1 MKRVKFNKHTMITAA
16 TALLT
21 MASVGATPA
30 VYAAD
35 AASSNANSEIV
46 SAKAEPDSYSKD
58 SLQKLVAVVES
69 SAFQAKIK
77 QDDNTN
83 DTTGLSSALKAAKA
97 AVDSDSGVQITNTGK
112 SLHRFAVKIDSRAK
126 RDLGDALDLAQK
138 NLDKGNVKK
147 AYDNGLNV
155 KDNLGADISLINDA
169 TSAITG
175 ALKEV
180 GLDMTKP
187 ASGKPNSG
195 AGSSSLSSSSSETND
210 NQGSASDSKSSSD
223 DSKSDSTLPN
233 KPMTGGTG
241 HENSYDQGSTSGSD
255 SALIKSPEQASYQNQ
270 LDQNIHT
277 AESQDMQRKATLAT
291 KDSQD
296 DLDQAIEYAKGY
308 VDSKDSKA
316 QEQANNTLL
325 KAMNRINN
333 EAKEPLK
340 LLDGEMKTFSKSNGF
355 KKLDDSVQQDF
366 DNQMQ
371 KIETVLAN
379 GNATYGDIIA
389 AQEGGNNILQAT
401 LTSSD
406 KTLLKSAINE
416 ANSLA
421 AGDLAKK
428 ASKDSL
434 SSLNTQIAL
443 ARQILDDKNASQ
455 SNVDQAAQSLRTAET
470 QFLTTLANSSAAK
483 DKNMESSNED
493 TALTTGTSGNKKVT
507 RSSALKALGQAI
519 KNAKQFKHTSAY
531 KHADAGDQV
540 AFDSVLDKAEL
551 LYDDPSDASSAE
563 IQKKADELNRDL
575 KILGGNKS
583 NSTKQLSTGSNSGGS
598 SDGVMTGGT
607 GRGGTSNISRASA
620 LRALKQAINKAV
632 AIKGRNDYKSFD
644 GSQRQ
649 ELSYALQHAQS
660 VYNKGDSE
668 PVSVIVAATNRL
680 NNAMSPFT
688 SSSDDTN
695 SGSSD
700 GEMAGGTN
708 NGGNP
713 DANGGS
719 NPDAGSNNSDG
730 TSANTGTTASQ
741 KSRGALPQT
750 GHFIIQ
756 HAKAI
761 MAAIGVTMAGLVGFL
776 YKNNKD
782 KDEAEKDTA
791 KGKQI

>member
-1 MKRVKFNKHTMITAA
+1 MKRVKFNKHTMVTAA

-35 AASSNANSEIV
+35 ASSSNANSEIV

-58 SLQKLVAVVES
+58 SLQKLIAVVES
-69 SAFQAKIK
+69 SAFQAKVK

-83 DTTGLSSALKAAKA
+83 DTTGLSSALKAAKS
-97 AVDSDSGVQITNTGK
+97 AVDSGSSVQITNTGK

-126 RDLGDALDLAQK
+126 RNLGDALDLAQK

-187 ASGKPNSG
+187 ASGKSNSG
-195 AGSSSLSSSSSETND
+195 NGSSSSGSSSSETDD

-223 DSKSDSTLPN
+223 NSKSSSKSDDSKSSSTLPD

-241 HENSYDQGSTSGSD
+241 HENSYDQGSTSGSG
-255 SALIKSPEQASYQNQ
+255 STLIKSPEQASYQNQ

-296 DLDQAIEYAKGY
+296 DLDQAIKYAKGY

-316 QEQANNTLL
+316 QDQANNTLL

-340 LLDGEMKTFSKSNGF
+340 LLDGEMETFSKSNGF

-389 AQEGGNNILQAT
+389 AQEAGNNILQAT

-406 KTLLKSAINE
+406 KTLLRSAINE

-421 AGDLAKK
+421 TNDLAKK

-443 ARQILDDKNASQ
+443 ARQILDDKNANQ
-455 SNVDQAAQSLRTAET
+455 SNVDQAAQSLRMAET

-483 DKNMESSNED
+483 DKNMESNNED
-493 TALTTGTSGNKKVT
+493 TALTTGTNSNKKVT

-519 KNAKQFKHTSAY
+519 KNAKQFKRTSAY
-531 KHADAGDQV
+531 KHAGIGDQM
-540 AFDSVLDKAEL
+540 ALDSILTEAEYM
-551 LYDDPSDASSAE
+551 YDDPGDATPNE
-563 IQKKADELNRDL
+563 IQKEANELNRAMR
-575 KILGGNKS
+575 ILGGNKS
-583 NSTKQLSTGSNSGGS
+583 NSTKQLSTGSNPGGS
-598 SDGVMTGGT
+598 SNGVMAGGT
-607 GRGGTSNISRASA
+607 GRGGAQN
-620 LRALKQAINKAV
+620 
-632 AIKGRNDYKSFD
+632 
-644 GSQRQ
+644 GS
-649 ELSYALQHAQS
+649 
-660 VYNKGDSE
+660 
-668 PVSVIVAATNRL
+668 
-680 NNAMSPFT
+680 
-688 SSSDDTN
+688 N
-695 SGSSD
+695 SGS
-700 GEMAGGTN
+700 
-708 NGGNP
+708 GNP

-719 NPDAGSNNSDG
+719 NPDAGSNNSNG
-730 TSANTGTTASQ
+730 TNADTGTTASQ

-761 MAAIGVTMAGLVGFL
+761 MATIGVAMAGLVGFL

-782 KDEAEKDTA
+782 KDEAEKDSA